1 MNIKF
6 LAFLAISTFTTIT
19 ANAQQ
24 LTSKIPKDAQF
35 VVSINSKAI
44 VEHSSMEL
52 LNETLTKLGAFD
64 KQITDGVNYMP
75 ENLIESDIDLDR
87 QAFIYRTSNDSLY
100 YVGILLP
107 LKANQQVG
115 QKMFSNFQEL
125 PETKGYQRRVSSD
138 GRTHAAWNDE
148 SLLVLTGDLHSDYF
162 DNVAIANRYNIELD
176 NATTST
182 WNDDYSGTDAY
193 VLADSADATWTEI
206 DFGEDT
212 VTAPVDSVSAWESTT
227 PDTVTTD
234 TLEDMED
241 YVAAAPE
248 DDVSYLWDDEPD
260 SSTLAYQD
268 REAKN
273 DSIKNELLINWLS
286 QDFTDYLE
294 PADNLA
300 KNKSVRLKDNKHLIR
315 VWISNL
321 DELYSDALPYDI
333 VKIAYGVDMKN
344 LKYGYQAATL
354 DLIQDKH
361 NIKIQGTAQLDVETA
376 RIFDGIYSNKMNKKF
391 KQYIPENHLAY
402 GSVNISTE
410 GYLKQLPG
418 LISRWYAP
426 LLGENGEFLKLAA
439 TALEIGLDEK
449 AIGNI
454 KRGDD
459 VFFLND
465 LRKVEKEYITYEY
478 DENYEY
484 QEVTK
489 TKDQYVPSF
498 LWMFTSKDHR
508 LFKKILDL
516 GINKQEVTL
525 DDDIYTIEKPNN
537 MDPIY
542 IYFKKDIVFVGSDAE
557 QISAIQENR
566 FKSSRNAKV
575 KKDIFSN
582 QLNLIVHASEIPEAV
597 SQLEIPVT
605 ASWEQ
610 TLQDLSTYG
619 DLQLKS
625 NMKGKN
631 GVYGEVSIELPKE
644 DKNALQYL
652 LKHLIENLDGSI
664 EN

>member
-64 KQITDGVNYMP
+64 KQVTEGVNFIP

>member
-1 MNIKF
+1 MNIKV
-6 LAFLAISTFTTIT
+6 LAFLAILAITTIT
-19 ANAQQ
+19 AKAQE
-24 LTSKIPKDAQF
+24 LTGKIPAHAQL
-35 VVSINSKAI
+35 VVSINNKAI

-64 KQITDGVNYMP
+64 QQNIDEVSYMP
-75 ENLIESDIDLDR
+75 ENLMESDIDLDR
-87 QAFIYRTSNDSLY
+87 QAYIYRTINDSLY
-100 YVGILLP
+100 YLGILLP

-115 QKMFSNFQEL
+115 QKMFSKFQEL
-125 PETKGYQRRVSSD
+125 PEINGYQRRISSD
-138 GRTHAAWNDE
+138 GKTHAAWNDE
-148 SLLVLTGDLHSDYF
+148 SLLVLTGELRSDYF
-162 DNVAIANRYNIELD
+162 DNKAIANRYNIELD
-176 NATTST
+176 NATTSSRT
-182 WNDDYSGTDAY
+182 NNYSGTDAFG
-193 VLADSADATWTEI
+193 LTDSTDATGMEI
-206 DFGEDT
+206 DFDEDT
-212 VTAPVDSVSAWESTT
+212 VTAPVDSVFDLETAAADAISS
-227 PDTVTTD
+227 D
-234 TLEDMED
+234 TLEDVED
-241 YVAAAPE
+241 YVDAAPE
-248 DDVSYLWDDEPD
+248 EDVSYLWDNEPG
-260 SSTLAYQD
+260 SSTLAYQA

-300 KNKSVRLKDNKHLIR
+300 KNKSIRLKNNKHLIR

-354 DLIQDKH
+354 DLIQDKY
-361 NIKIQGTAQLDVETA
+361 NIKIRGTAELDAETA

-391 KQYIPENHLAY
+391 KKYIPENHLAY

-426 LLGENGEFLKLAA
+426 LLGENGELLKLAA
-439 TALEIGLDEK
+439 TAVEIGLDEK
-449 AIGNI
+449 AIGKL

-465 LRKVEKEYITYEY
+465 LRKVEKEYIAYEY

-489 TKDQYVPSF
+489 TKDEYVPSF

-508 LFKKILDL
+508 FFKKILDL
-516 GINKQEVTL
+516 GINKHEVSL
-525 DDDIYTIEKPNN
+525 DGDIYTIEKPNN

-566 FKSSRNAKV
+566 FNSSRNAKV

-582 QLNLIVHASEIPEAV
+582 QLNLIVHAAEIPDV
-597 SQLEIPVT
+597 VRQLEIPVT
-605 ASWEQ
+605 ASWGQ

-631 GVYGEVSIELPKE
+631 SVYGELSIELPKA
-644 DKNALQYL
+644 DKNGLQYV
-652 LKHLIENLDGSI
+652 LKHVIENLDGTI
-664 EN
+664 EK

>member
-1 MNIKF
+1 MNIKV
-6 LAFLAISTFTTIT
+6 LAFLAIPTFSTIT
-19 ANAQQ
+19 ANAQE

-64 KQITDGVNYMP
+64 KQATDGVNYMP

-115 QKMFSNFQEL
+115 QKMFPNFQEL

-138 GRTHAAWNDE
+138 GKTHAAWNDE
-148 SLLVLTGDLHSDYF
+148 SVLVLTGDLHSDYF

-182 WNDDYSGTDAY
+182 WNNDYSGTDAY

-206 DFGEDT
+206 DFDEDT
-212 VTAPVDSVSAWESTT
+212 VTAPVDSVSAWESAT

-234 TLEDMED
+234 TLEDVED
-241 YVAAAPE
+241 YVDAAPE

-260 SSTLAYQD
+260 SSTLAYQA

-344 LKYGYQAATL
+344 LKYGYQSATL

-597 SQLEIPVT
+597 RQLEIPVT

-631 GVYGEVSIELPKE
+631 GVYGEVSIELPKA
-644 DKNALQYL
+644 DKNALQYV
-652 LKHLIENLDGSI
+652 LKHVIENLDGSI

>member
-1 MNIKF
+1 MNIKV
-6 LAFLAISTFTTIT
+6 LALLAIPTFSTIT

-64 KQITDGVNYMP
+64 KQVTEGVNFIP

-115 QKMFSNFQEL
+115 QKMFPNFQEL

-138 GRTHAAWNDE
+138 GKTHAAWNDE
-148 SLLVLTGDLHSDYF
+148 SVLVLTGDLHSDYF

-206 DFGEDT
+206 DFDEDS
-212 VTAPVDSVSAWESTT
+212 VTASVDSVSAWESAT

-234 TLEDMED
+234 TLEDVED

-260 SSTLAYQD
+260 SSTLAYQA

-273 DSIKNELLINWLS
+273 DSIKNELLITWLS

-321 DELYSDALPYDI
+321 DELYNDALPYDI

-489 TKDQYVPSF
+489 TKDEYVPSF
-498 LWMFTSKDHR
+498 LWMFTSKDQR
-508 LFKKILDL
+508 LFKNILDL

-525 DDDIYTIEKPNN
+525 DGGIYTIEKPNN
-537 MDPIY
+537 LDPIY
-542 IYFKKDIVFVGSDAE
+542 IYFTKDIVFVGSDAE
-557 QISAIQENR
+557 QISSIQEDR
-566 FKSSRNAKV
+566 FKNSRNAKV

-582 QLNLIVHASEIPEAV
+582 QLNLVVHAAEIPEV
-597 SQLEIPVT
+597 VRQLEIPVT
-605 ASWEQ
+605 DSWEQ
-610 TLQDLSTYG
+610 TLQDLSAYG

-652 LKHLIENLDGSI
+652 LKHLIENLDGST

>member
-1 MNIKF
+1 MNIKV
-6 LAFLAISTFTTIT
+6 LAFLAIPTFSTIT
-19 ANAQQ
+19 ANAQE

-64 KQITDGVNYMP
+64 KQVTDGVNYMP

-115 QKMFSNFQEL
+115 QKMFPNFQEL

-138 GRTHAAWNDE
+138 GKTHAAWNDE
-148 SLLVLTGDLHSDYF
+148 SVLVLTGDLHSDYF

-206 DFGEDT
+206 DFDEDT
-212 VTAPVDSVSAWESTT
+212 VTAPVDSVSAWESAT

-234 TLEDMED
+234 TLEDVED
-241 YVAAAPE
+241 YVDAAPE

-260 SSTLAYQD
+260 SSTLAYQA

-516 GINKQEVTL
+516 GISKQEVTL

-597 SQLEIPVT
+597 RQLEIPVT

-631 GVYGEVSIELPKE
+631 GVYGEVSIELPKA
-644 DKNALQYL
+644 DKNALQYV
-652 LKHLIENLDGSI
+652 LKHVIENLDGSI